1 MVSWGGRQ
9 CLNNGRQRQKSILHG
24 ILMYPNSDIVHHCL
38 SQFLEFLQSSGDHKL
53 ILPLKQFLETV
64 ESTVEP
70 TKVVNNQVFM
80 QH

>member
-9 CLNNGRQRQKSILHG
+9 CLNNGRQRQKSILQG
-24 ILMYPNSDIVHHCL
+24 ILMYPNSDKVRHCL

-53 ILPLKQFLETV
+53 ILLLKQFLETV
-64 ESTVEP
+64 ESKVEP
-70 TKVVNNQVFM
+70 TKVVSNQVFM

>member
-1 MVSWGGRQ
+1 
-9 CLNNGRQRQKSILHG
+9 
-24 ILMYPNSDIVHHCL
+24 MYPNSDIVRHCL

-53 ILPLKQFLETV
+53 ILPLQQFLETV
-64 ESTVEP
+64 ESKVEP

>member
-24 ILMYPNSDIVHHCL
+24 ILMYPNSDIVRHCL

-53 ILPLKQFLETV
+53 ILLLKQFLETV
-64 ESTVEP
+64 ESKVEP

>member
-1 MVSWGGRQ
+1 
-9 CLNNGRQRQKSILHG
+9 
-24 ILMYPNSDIVHHCL
+24 MYPKSDIVHHCL
-38 SQFLEFLQSSGDHKL
+38 SQFLEFSQSSGDHKL

-64 ESTVEP
+64 KSKVEP